1 MFITLEGPDGAGK
14 TTQINLL
21 ASIAKNE
28 NYLLTRNPGGTEFGL
43 KLREILLND
52 NSVSPS
58 AIAELMLYMSDRAQH
73 IETVIKPALAKNQI
87 VICDRFIDST
97 VVYQGY
103 ARGLN
108 IDFIKGLNDFV
119 CQGLKPDLT
128 FLLDIDANIG
138 FGRLKS
144 KDKIEAEG
152 LDFQKKVR
160 AGFLELASQEPNR
173 FEIIDTN
180 ALNELQVH
188 EKIKN
193 KIMTYAKT
201 LSFQQLTRKTFPKCE
216 QSL

>member
-1 MFITLEGPDGAGK
+1 
-14 TTQINLL
+14 
-21 ASIAKNE
+21 
-28 NYLLTRNPGGTEFGL
+28 
-43 KLREILLND
+43 
-52 NSVSPS
+52 
-58 AIAELMLYMSDRAQH
+58 MLYMSDRAQH

-144 KDKIEAEG
+144 KDKTLCKRVLYI
-152 LDFQKKVR
+152 
-160 AGFLELASQEPNR
+160 FLYGV
-173 FEIIDTN
+173 F
-180 ALNELQVH
+180 
-188 EKIKN
+188 
-193 KIMTYAKT
+193 
-201 LSFQQLTRKTFPKCE
+201 
-216 QSL
+216 